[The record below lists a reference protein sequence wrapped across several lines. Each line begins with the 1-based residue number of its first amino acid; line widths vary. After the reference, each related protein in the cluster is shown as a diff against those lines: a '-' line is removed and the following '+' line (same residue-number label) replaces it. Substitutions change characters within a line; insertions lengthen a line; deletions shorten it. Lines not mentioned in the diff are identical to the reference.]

1 MIDHSSMMAKIASR
15 HLEET
20 VHKAALANTSST
32 LLSSLKFKS
41 GEGANRYITKNG
53 RCIYIGSI
61 FCYRLVRPIYTKS
74 MKLLRLAGYV
84 LKDKNEFRV
93 SELLAVESIRLYA
106 EFLKDVQRSS
116 KTAIELTG
124 IIGSRPVYLDLLSK
138 IELSMAKMDIP
149 NSFIDGSL
157 VIDPILDDQHIAGDE
172 VLFSHEGG
180 TLFGIIKRVLKKSV
194 KLQVGDNELLTVS
207 NAKLL

>member
-1 MIDHSSMMAKIASR
+1 
-15 HLEET
+15 
-20 VHKAALANTSST
+20 
-32 LLSSLKFKS
+32 
-41 GEGANRYITKNG
+41 
-53 RCIYIGSI
+53 
-61 FCYRLVRPIYTKS
+61 